1 MGSKSPKEI
10 KNRRKVHFFL
20 CLIFVLLSWCCNI
33 SVFPPVMRIADW
45 WKEHLRVCSSRGWN
59 DEENRRHVSSR
70 ARAFPE
76 NLLFLLSQPSPM
88 HIAFSK
94 RTREFLPLFGR
105 SFFVCF
111 LDYYWGILVGFT
123 NRVPNTLASCWYI
136 VCYKLICEGCESKK
150 CKISVVRACCANARE
165 GFRCWSLLL
174 EVGI

>member
-1 MGSKSPKEI
+1 MSRDFYHLPPASQ
-10 KNRRKVHFFL
+10 KNLRRQSRVAECCNHPPIGYGKQKPEREKKFL

-94 RTREFLPLFGR
+94 KNKRISPTFWEVVFCLFSG
-105 SFFVCF
+105 
-111 LDYYWGILVGFT
+111 
-123 NRVPNTLASCWYI
+123 
-136 VCYKLICEGCESKK
+136 
-150 CKISVVRACCANARE
+150 
-165 GFRCWSLLL
+165 LLL
-174 EVGI
+174 GHLSRIYEPCS